1 MSDPLERL
9 RTSNQLLEASLK
21 ETASV
26 IKLSVNHMRL
36 ALDGGA
42 DPTEV
47 LLHCSHL
54 LDGQRRTIATE
65 IERIRKWSTQ

>member
-1 MSDPLERL
+1 MSDLLERL

-26 IKLSVNHMRL
+26 IELSVNHMRL
-36 ALDGGA
+36 ALDGDA

-47 LLHCSHL
+47 LLHCSRL
-54 LDGQRRTIATE
+54 LAGQRRTILTD
-65 IERIRKWSTQ
+65 IERIRTWSTH